1 MEGGEM
7 IWIICWCL
15 YSIRLFKASLFS
27 RPTSQNGGEVA
38 GVSWCQCLVWQHRRM
53 DSKSFY
59 LGTMRQNKLLR
70 GLRFSLRFSFHRES
84 NIKCLNVPYKFL
96 HWRFSSL
103 LNSENCLHL
112 KETQVQFQ
120 RLAGHGQWSWQ
131 QPFGAWGLSCNLEQI
146 RLRKHNTRCRG
157 SEVHQHIQAL
167 SRIWTERGKRQF
179 GKHPSHLPACD
190 AESVCTAR
198 SQNMSWLAL
207 MLQSTKCR
215 DPNIL

>member
-1 MEGGEM
+1 MGAKWPAFLGVNAWSDNIEGWILSHFTLARCGRTNSCAAYVLAYVLAFTGNPTLSASMSLINSYTGGFRHCSTQKTVCTLPCKEM
-7 IWIICWCL
+7 
-15 YSIRLFKASLFS
+15 
-27 RPTSQNGGEVA
+27 
-38 GVSWCQCLVWQHRRM
+38 
-53 DSKSFY
+53 
-59 LGTMRQNKLLR
+59 
-70 GLRFSLRFSFHRES
+70 
-84 NIKCLNVPYKFL
+84 
-96 HWRFSSL
+96 
-103 LNSENCLHL
+103 
-112 KETQVQFQ
+112 QVQFQ